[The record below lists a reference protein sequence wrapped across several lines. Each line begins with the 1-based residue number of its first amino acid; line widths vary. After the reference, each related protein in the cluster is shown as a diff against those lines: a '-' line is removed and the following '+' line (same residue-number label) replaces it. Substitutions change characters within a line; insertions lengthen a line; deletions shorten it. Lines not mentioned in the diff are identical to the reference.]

1 VLRQSAAD
9 HETTIVLEYLRAAD
23 VVGVSVSIDH
33 VSHGD
38 AEAAF
43 DFVAQPTR
51 GACRCRIDDKRSI
64 PSYQDGVV
72 VLTCINPYAAA
83 ASAARRFDLAKE
95 APRPRRGQVVD
106 YGASRPFGDDEK
118 GREKNCKATVTIAG
132 RANFM

>member
-1 VLRQSAAD
+1 VLRQSAGRSRDDDRAF
-9 HETTIVLEYLRAAD
+9 VLEYLRAAD

-51 GACRCRIDDKRSI
+51 GACRCRIDDERSI

-72 VLTCINPYAAA
+72 VLTFINPYVAAA
-83 ASAARRFDLAKE
+83 TGPSE
-95 APRPRRGQVVD
+95 RGQ
-106 YGASRPFGDDEK
+106 A
-118 GREKNCKATVTIAG
+118 
-132 RANFM
+132 